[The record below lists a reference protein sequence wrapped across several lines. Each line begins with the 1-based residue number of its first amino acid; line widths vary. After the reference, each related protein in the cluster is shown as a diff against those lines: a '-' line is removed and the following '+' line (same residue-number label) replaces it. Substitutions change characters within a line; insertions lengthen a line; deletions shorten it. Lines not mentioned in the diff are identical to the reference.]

1 MKYICLFLVALL
13 FSHATLSS
21 ELIYIPKNPN
31 FGGNPLNANGLLAN
45 AQAQNKLTDPSSS
58 SARPRT
64 ALERFTESIQSRAFS
79 TLFSNAFTKGA
90 NGVLTTD
97 DFTVILD
104 NVDGVLTVTTTDLNT
119 GDVTE
124 IVIGGAAGGGG

>member
-1 MKYICLFLVALL
+1 MSCYFRFRNTESGYAKKYIYLFLVALL

-21 ELIYIPKNPN
+21 ELIYIPKKPN

-45 AQAQNKLTDPSSS
+45 AQAQNKLTDPSSR

-79 TLFSNAFTKGA
+79 TLFSNAFTKHFGITLLEFEE
-90 NGVLTTD
+90 NWWELMENY
-97 DFTVILD
+97 LKS
-104 NVDGVLTVTTTDLNT
+104 
-119 GDVTE
+119 
-124 IVIGGAAGGGG
+124 

>member
-1 MKYICLFLVALL
+1 MKYISPFLVAPL
-13 FSHATLSS
+13 FSHAAQAS

-31 FGGNPLNANGLLAN
+31 FGGNPLNASGLLAN
-45 AQAQNKLTDPSSS
+45 AQAQNKLKDPSSS

-64 ALERFTESIQSRAFS
+64 ALERFAESIQSRAFS
-79 TLFSNAFTKGA
+79 TLFSNAFNDGA

-104 NVDGVLTVTTTDLNT
+104 NVDGVLTVTITDLNT
-119 GDVTE
+119 GEVTE
-124 IVIGGAAGGGG
+124 IVIGGAAGGG

>member
-1 MKYICLFLVALL
+1 
-13 FSHATLSS
+13 
-21 ELIYIPKNPN
+21 
-31 FGGNPLNANGLLAN
+31 LNANGLLAN

-79 TLFSNAFTKGA
+79 TLFSNAFSEGA
-90 NGVLTTD
+90 SGVLTTD

-124 IVIGGAAGGGG
+124 IVIGGAAGGG

>member
-1 MKYICLFLVALL
+1 MKYIRPFLVALL
-13 FSHATLSS
+13 FSHSTLAS

-31 FGGNPLNANGLLAN
+31 FGGNPLNASGLLAN
-45 AQAQNKLTDPSSS
+45 AQAQNKLRDPSSS

-64 ALERFTESIQSRAFS
+64 ALERFAESIQSRAFS
-79 TLFSNAFTKGA
+79 TLFSNAFNDGT

-104 NVDGVLTVTTTDLNT
+104 NVDGVLTVTITDLNT
-119 GDVTE
+119 G
-124 IVIGGAAGGGG
+124 I

>member
-1 MKYICLFLVALL
+1 MQYISPFLVALL
-13 FSHATLSS
+13 FSHAAQAS

-31 FGGNPLNANGLLAN
+31 FGGNPLNASGLLAN
-45 AQAQNKLTDPSSS
+45 AQAQNKLKDPSSS

-64 ALERFTESIQSRAFS
+64 ALERFAESIQSRAFS
-79 TLFSNAFTKGA
+79 TLFSNAFNDGA

-104 NVDGVLTVTTTDLNT
+104 NVDGVLTVTITDLNT
-119 GDVTE
+119 GEVTE
-124 IVIGGAAGGGG
+124 IVIGGAAGGG

>member
-1 MKYICLFLVALL
+1 MKYISPFLVALL
-13 FSHATLSS
+13 FSHTAQAS

-31 FGGNPLNANGLLAN
+31 FGGNPLNASGLLAN
-45 AQAQNKLTDPSSS
+45 AQAQNKLKDPSSS

-64 ALERFTESIQSRAFS
+64 ALERFAESIQSRAFS
-79 TLFSNAFTKGA
+79 TLFSNAFNDGA

-104 NVDGVLTVTTTDLNT
+104 NVDGVLTVTITDLNT
-119 GDVTE
+119 GEVTE
-124 IVIGGAAGGGG
+124 IVIGGAAGGG

>member
-1 MKYICLFLVALL
+1 MKYIRPFLVALL
-13 FSHATLSS
+13 FSPSTLAS

-31 FGGNPLNANGLLAN
+31 FGGNPLNASGLLAN
-45 AQAQNKLTDPSSS
+45 AQAQNKLRDPSSS

-64 ALERFTESIQSRAFS
+64 ALERFAESIQSRAFS
-79 TLFSNAFTKGA
+79 TLFSNAFNDGT

-104 NVDGVLTVTTTDLNT
+104 NVDGVLTVTITDLNT
-119 GDVTE
+119 GEVTE
-124 IVIGGAAGGGG
+124 IVIGGAAGGG

>member
-1 MKYICLFLVALL
+1 MKYIRPFLVGLL
-13 FSHATLSS
+13 FSHSTLTS

-31 FGGNPLNANGLLAN
+31 FGGNPLNASGLLAN
-45 AQAQNKLTDPSSS
+45 AQAQNKLRDPSSS

-64 ALERFTESIQSRAFS
+64 ALERFAESIQSRAFS
-79 TLFSNAFTKGA
+79 TLFSNAFNDGT

-104 NVDGVLTVTTTDLNT
+104 NVDGVLTVTITDLNT
-119 GDVTE
+119 GEVTE
-124 IVIGGAAGGGG
+124 IVIGGAAGGG

>member
-1 MKYICLFLVALL
+1 MKYIRPFLVGLL
-13 FSHATLSS
+13 FSHSTLAS

-31 FGGNPLNANGLLAN
+31 FGGNPLNASGLLAN
-45 AQAQNKLTDPSSS
+45 AQAQNKLRDPSSS

-64 ALERFTESIQSRAFS
+64 ALERFAESIQSRAFS
-79 TLFSNAFTKGA
+79 TLFSNAFNDGT

-104 NVDGVLTVTTTDLNT
+104 NVDGVLTVTITDLNT
-119 GDVTE
+119 GEVTE
-124 IVIGGAAGGGG
+124 IVIGGAAGGG